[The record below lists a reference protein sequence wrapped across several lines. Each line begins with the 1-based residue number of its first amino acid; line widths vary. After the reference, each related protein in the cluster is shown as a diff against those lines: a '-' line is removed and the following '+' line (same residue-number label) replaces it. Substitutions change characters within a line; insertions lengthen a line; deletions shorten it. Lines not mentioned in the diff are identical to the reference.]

1 MANRTESNQSESFSI
16 GRRQLYIL
24 PTRIGWYYALSLVAL
39 FAIAVKFDD
48 QAAFMMLF
56 ILVGIGNAVML
67 ATHRNVIG
75 LEIHKGVPT
84 PCYAGEVATVR
95 VNLTNHSNRSR
106 KAVYLSLA
114 DDHQLVDLAPNESKR
129 LELNYITDVRGI
141 HELPPVVLSSQY
153 PAGLFF
159 VWTKQ
164 TFFKHTLTVYPK
176 TKNLVEKM
184 MSPASGVNDSD
195 VGAAR
200 MHQGDF
206 QGLRNY
212 QPGDRLRDVHWAS
225 YAKNQKLISK
235 KYEAPSASS
244 LAFNWADMPKQLGH
258 EDKLSQLSHW
268 LTHAERTGGTYSL
281 NMPST
286 LIPLNHGPAHLHE
299 CLHVLAEFYTDSDE
313 QESKTINT
321 ENKKTKTLFLSWLKR
336 NKTVAII
343 SNKGGA

>member
-1 MANRTESNQSESFSI
+1 MAHRTESSKPESFSI

-24 PTRIGWYYALSLVAL
+24 PTRIGWYYALILVAL

-56 ILVGIGNAVML
+56 ILVGIGNAIML

-75 LEIHKGVPT
+75 LEIHKGVPNS
-84 PCYAGEVATVR
+84 CYAGEIATVR
-95 VNLTNHSNRSR
+95 VNLSNHSNRNR

-114 DDHQLVDLAPNESKR
+114 DDHQLVDLKPNESKR
-129 LELNYITDVRGI
+129 FELNYTTNVRGI

-176 TKNLVEKM
+176 TKNLVDKM
-184 MSPASGVNDSD
+184 MSPASGANDSD

-200 MHQGDF
+200 IDQGDF

-212 QPGDRLRDVHWAS
+212 QAGDRLRDIHWAS

-235 KYEAPSASS
+235 EYEAPSASS

-268 LTHAERTGGTYSL
+268 LTHAERTGGNYSL
-281 NMPST
+281 NMPSA
-286 LIPLNHGPAHLHE
+286 LISLNHGPAHLHE
-299 CLHVLAEFYTDSDE
+299 CLHVLADFHLGSEE
-313 QESKTINT
+313 QPSKSNDTKNQKSKTSY
-321 ENKKTKTLFLSWLKR
+321 LSWLKR
-336 NKTVAII
+336 NKPVAVN
-343 SNKGGA
+343 SSKGSV